1 MGEDNLRRWKVPV
14 MPFVRPSDVLACSRS
29 SRVFQHDARTRKA
42 RRIHCESLFLVA
54 KWVEGRLGERG
65 RKARDGRAR
74 STGGREVDLE
84 RRAGERASERM
95 GRTGGGEGG
104 KTAN

>member
-1 MGEDNLRRWKVPV
+1 MPV
-14 MPFVRPSDVLACSRS
+14 MPFVHRTDVLACSRS

-54 KWVEGRLGERG
+54 KWVEGRGNGGG
-65 RKARDGRAR
+65 RHGMVGRAPPEVAR
-74 STGGREVDLE
+74 SISNGRVS
-84 RRAGERASERM
+84 ERADGEE
-95 GRTGGGEGG
+95 GGGEGG